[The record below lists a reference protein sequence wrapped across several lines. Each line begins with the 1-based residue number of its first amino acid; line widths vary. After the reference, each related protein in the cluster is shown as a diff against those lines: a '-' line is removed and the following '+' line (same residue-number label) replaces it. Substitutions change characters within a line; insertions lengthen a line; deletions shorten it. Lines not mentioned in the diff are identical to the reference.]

1 MTKKQI
7 IMYLLAALLA
17 LPVWGQTNF
26 RSLTYD
32 EALEAAKSEGKL
44 VFMDFY
50 TDWCGPCKLMMRDVF
65 PLKSVGDYMNAH
77 FVCIKVNAE
86 KTGKDLAARY
96 GVKAYPTFLAVDG
109 EGKVLFTKIGK
120 QPADEFIAE
129 IDCLLDSDRTPERM
143 KARYESGER
152 TPQLISSYA
161 LYLTNQSKE
170 RGGDRDGAR
179 KADEMVHDYFSH
191 LTEAERLSPD
201 NLFVY
206 KTYARSTSDSIT
218 RFWVTHREAFDASVK
233 PEMEKALAAL
243 YKTDICEYLSGA
255 TVYDAAAYE
264 TLKKETNAL
273 GFNVSKQYDPCFRL
287 IECHACGDMEAYLA
301 LCKEEYPKME
311 DDVRNAWLNG
321 FGRLFEGQD
330 KSVRLKA
337 SKFLRS
343 LLPGMEVYELMFIPS
358 QIMLLEGNVH

>member
-1 MTKKQI
+1 MTHHISKGETVAQSLKDRFD
-7 IMYLLAALLA
+7 Y
-17 LPVWGQTNF
+17 GQN
-26 RSLTYD
+26 
-32 EALEAAKSEGKL
+32 
-44 VFMDFY
+44 
-50 TDWCGPCKLMMRDVF
+50 P
-65 PLKSVGDYMNAH
+65 
-77 FVCIKVNAE
+77 E
-86 KTGKDLAARY
+86 KTQG
-96 GVKAYPTFLAVDG
+96 G
-109 EGKVLFTKIGK
+109 E
-120 QPADEFIAE
+120 
-129 IDCLLDSDRTPERM
+129 
-143 KARYESGER
+143 
-152 TPQLISSYA
+152 LISSYA

-206 KTYARSTSDSIT
+206 KTYARSTPDSIT

-273 GFNVSKQYDPCFRL
+273 SFNVSKQYDPCFRL